1 MWWSC
6 TPCVLAWYLTRESK
20 VCKSDDACNAMI
32 PGAEGGVCYHGGIAV
47 KENYQMC
54 DVTNEG
60 IVKQLKEKK
69 PQVTFSC
76 NAEREECTFQ
86 CRASCTLASLVTG

>member
-1 MWWSC
+1 MGD
-6 TPCVLAWYLTRESK
+6 RK
-20 VCKSDDACNAMI
+20 VCKSDDACNAMMLE
-32 PGAEGGVCYHGGIAV
+32 GEGGVCYHGGIAV

-60 IVKQLKEKK
+60 IVKQLKDKK

-76 NAEREECTFQ
+76 NSDREECTFQ
-86 CRASCTLASLVTG
+86 CKVYCTLRILSY